1 MAVHCRQHLYQS
13 YTCLK
18 TINKRMYYDY
28 EFNGKEVGGLKN
40 RHTRLQKS
48 VVSELKLKAE
58 MKRRIK
64 QNDWKKWRQKRERKA

>member
-1 MAVHCRQHLYQS
+1 
-13 YTCLK
+13 
-18 TINKRMYYDY
+18 MYHDY
-28 EFNGKEVGGLKN
+28 EFNRKEVGGLKN

-64 QNDWKKWRQKRERKA
+64 QNDWKKWRQKRERKAWIL

>member
-1 MAVHCRQHLYQS
+1 
-13 YTCLK
+13 
-18 TINKRMYYDY
+18 MYYDY
-28 EFNGKEVGGLKN
+28 EFNRKEVGGLKN

>member
-1 MAVHCRQHLYQS
+1 
-13 YTCLK
+13 
-18 TINKRMYYDY
+18 MYYDY